1 MAFRGPN
8 AKVLALVAAASPEV
22 RALFEKQEPFTLDE
36 SRFLKEW
43 IVGVLEGRADLAE
56 RLVDH
61 GLRLEHFKSVLD
73 PNESR
78 PDAIAIRDALAE
90 ENEIHRKEFA
100 NRNQVEQEEEPNF
113 DDVSDGNRRNQ

>member
-8 AKVLALVAAASPEV
+8 AKVLALVAGASPEV
-22 RALFEKQEPFTLDE
+22 RALFEKQESFTLDE

-43 IVGVLEGRADLAE
+43 LQSILEGLLDLGE

-61 GLRLEHFKSVLD
+61 GARLEHFKSVLD

-78 PDAIAIRDALAE
+78 PDALAIREALAE

-100 NRNQVEQEEEPNF
+100 NRNTVVEPGEPGPAPE
-113 DDVSDGNRRNQ
+113 DREPYPD